1 MSDLRERLRICSLA
15 QLYTTRDSDL
25 FSHTRTHRARDEAA
39 LSEDFLSFPLSHS
52 ARTLQAL
59 CASPTA
65 ATTGR
70 SQSASPPARPA
81 AALASQRCSCRL
93 SILGIRTRIPTRTT
107 APCRHQT
114 AGVPPTRTTTSSTST
129 PAATPSSAP
138 SAPRSR
144 NSAQASATATP
155 RRSWSAPTQRATSS
169 GCKATGAS
177 VRSRA
182 PPPARRAVNPASG
195 PAKREATSAG
205 SCSTAHR
212 EIGPIDLLLSA
223 VASSPRVLPAV
234 ALAPGSLGRGFQP
247 PSPPGSGSGPRFPR
261 PWLPAPERPPGVC
274 GVCLRGQVYSIKSE

>member
-15 QLYTTRDSDL
+15 QLSLLEITCISSLIREPTEPATKRLSR
-25 FSHTRTHRARDEAA
+25 RTFF
-39 LSEDFLSFPLSHS
+39 LFLSRTPRGLCRLSVPRRPPL
-52 ARTLQAL
+52 R
-59 CASPTA
+59 
-65 ATTGR
+65 R
-70 SQSASPPARPA
+70 A
-81 AALASQRCSCRL
+81 AASLPHHQPAPPPRSPRSAAGQSDSCCPLPRSSCRL

-107 APCRHQT
+107 
-114 AGVPPTRTTTSSTST
+114 TSSTSA

-155 RRSWSAPTQRATSS
+155 PRRSWSAPAQRATSS

-182 PPPARRAVNPASG
+182 PPPARGAVKPATG
-195 PAKREATSAG
+195 PARREATSAG
-205 SCSTAHR
+205 SYSTAR
-212 EIGPIDLLLSA
+212 RAITPIDLLLSA

-261 PWLPAPERPPGVC
+261 PWLPAPERPSGVC